1 MFENH
6 VALHV
11 TDETMYQEYR
21 KEMSPILESYNGGF
35 RYDFKIS
42 EVLKSETENKINR
55 VFIIYF
61 PDKETSVK
69 FFNDPEYLKVKEQYF
84 LNSVAELTNI
94 SEYTL

>member
-11 TDETMYQEYR
+11 TDETMYQNYR
-21 KEMSPILESYNGGF
+21 KAMLPILESLGGGF

-42 EVLKSETENKINR
+42 EVLTSETDNEINR

-61 PDKETSVK
+61 PDKETSIK
-69 FFNDPEYLKVKEQYF
+69 FFQNPDYLKIKEQYF
-84 LNSVAELTNI
+84 VKSVASITNI
-94 SEYTL
+94 AEYEL